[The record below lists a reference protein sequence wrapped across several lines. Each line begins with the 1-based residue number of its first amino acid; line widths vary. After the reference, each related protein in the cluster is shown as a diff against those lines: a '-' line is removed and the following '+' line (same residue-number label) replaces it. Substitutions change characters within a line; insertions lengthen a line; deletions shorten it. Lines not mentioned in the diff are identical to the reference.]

1 MDHQDIAQWKLAITF
16 VVAGAVITFALLG
29 SSDTK
34 VNAITKVNNT
44 YFSTDI
50 ADNWRYAEHSRMAMA
65 HSMEDSQNKGPV
77 NLLTL
82 APADFAESLVV
93 NKDNQSAYEK
103 MFNGGAYSTLRQD
116 IDYSNDNATLEAYV
130 EHRINSI
137 ISGVN
142 LTSQQDTVVGNEKA
156 VRIEGIGI
164 NKLMTLN
171 YVAYLVLHDNDPYYL
186 EYIANAKDFQKYL
199 PEFEQIIKTFKFV
212 K

>member
-1 MDHQDIAQWKLAITF
+1 MTHPLALTAIISIALIL
-16 VVAGAVITFALLG
+16 VILS

-34 VNAITKVNNT
+34 VDAIKNVSNT
-44 YFSTDI
+44 YFSI
-50 ADNWRYAEHSRMAMA
+50 NIEDNWRYAEHSRMAMA

-93 NKDNQSAYEK
+93 NKDKGSAYEK

-116 IDYSNDNATLEAYV
+116 IDYSTDNASLEAYV
-130 EHRINSI
+130 QHRINSI
-137 ISGVN
+137 IPGVN
-142 LTSQQDTVVGNEKA
+142 LTSQQDTIVGNEKA

-164 NKLMTLN
+164 NKLMNLN
-171 YVAYLVLHDNDPYYL
+171 YVAYLVLHDKDPYYL
-186 EYIANAKDFQKYL
+186 EYIANVKDFQKYL

>member
-1 MDHQDIAQWKLAITF
+1 MRLPLALTAIISMALI
-16 VVAGAVITFALLG
+16 VVVLL
-29 SSDTK
+29 SSSETK
-34 VNAITKVNNT
+34 VNAIKSVSNT
-44 YFSTDI
+44 YFSMDI
-50 ADNWRYAEHSRMAMA
+50 EDNWRYAEHSRIAMA

-93 NKDNQSAYEK
+93 NKDKQSAYEK

-116 IDYSNDNATLEAYV
+116 IDYTTENATLEAY
-130 EHRINSI
+130 EQHRINSI
-137 ISGVN
+137 IPGVN
-142 LTSQQDTVVGNEKA
+142 LTSQQDTIVGNEKA

-164 NKLMTLN
+164 NKLVNLK

-186 EYIANAKDFQKYL
+186 EYVANVIDFQKYL
-199 PEFEQIIKTFKFV
+199 PEFEQMVKTFKFV

>member
-1 MDHQDIAQWKLAITF
+1 MRMPLALTAIVSIALI
-16 VVAGAVITFALLG
+16 VVVL
-29 SSDTK
+29 SSSFDTK
-34 VNAITKVNNT
+34 VNAITNVNNT
-44 YFSTDI
+44 YFSMDI
-50 ADNWRYAEHSRMAMA
+50 ADDWRYAEHSMMSMT

-93 NKDNQSAYEK
+93 NKDKQSAYEK

-116 IDYSNDNATLEAYV
+116 IDYSAENSTLQGYV

-137 ISGVN
+137 IAGVN
-142 LTSQQDTVVGNEKA
+142 LTSQRDTVVGNEKA

-164 NKLMTLN
+164 NKLNNLK
-171 YVAYLVLHDNDPYYL
+171 YVAYLVLHNNEPYYL
-186 EYIANAKDFQKYL
+186 EYVANVNDFQKYL
-199 PEFEQIIKTFKFV
+199 PQFEQMIKTFKFV